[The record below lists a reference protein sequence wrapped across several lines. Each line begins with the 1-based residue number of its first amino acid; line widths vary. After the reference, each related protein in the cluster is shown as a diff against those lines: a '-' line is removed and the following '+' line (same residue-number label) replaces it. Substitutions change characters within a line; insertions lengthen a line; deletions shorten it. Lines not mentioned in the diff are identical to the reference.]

1 MTTYIH
7 TFLFKTQQET
17 NMRKT
22 WNFWIGKEISL

>member
-17 NMRKT
+17 